1 MNQRIYLSPPYLSG
15 DEKRLLDETVDS
27 NWIAPLG
34 PQVEAFEAELADAT
48 GVRRALATSSG
59 TAALHV
65 ALRVLGVQEGDV
77 VIGSSFTFIGSVS
90 PVRYLGAEPWFV
102 DCAPETWNID
112 ADLLEEALAAA
123 SSENRHVRAVIA
135 VDLFG
140 QCADYARIE
149 PICDR
154 YGVPLVEDA
163 AEALGATYE
172 GRPAGGFGRVGIL
185 SFNGNKIITT
195 SGGGAL
201 VSDDEDLVER
211 SFFLSNQARDSAMH
225 YEHSEIGYNY
235 RLSNLLAAVGRAQ
248 LVTLGERVEARRR
261 VAEVIPG
268 PHDFRSVIY
277 FRTLI
282 GHVLRDCIT
291 RNGQDDRAIVHEYV
305 HGRPS
310 TSVAHV
316 AFPNYLLQ
324 AVHLRTQIPHVVVG
338 QARNLTVGR
347 AHHDL
352 GRGKAVLLGADPS
365 HPDDGPV
372 IGDIRQRIVNLVVG
386 NLAETTFRVV
396 EHDLPLVPGKNGSED
411 HGPTVIDSRLFLPQ

>member
-1 MNQRIYLSPPYLSG
+1 MNDRIYLSPPHLSG
-15 DEKRLLDETVDS
+15 NEKQLLDETIDS

-65 ALRVLGVQEGDV
+65 ALRGLGVQEGDV

-90 PVRYLGAEPWFV
+90 PIRYLGAEPWFV
-102 DCAPETWNID
+102 DSAPETWNID

-123 SSENRHVRAVIA
+123 SSDGRRVGAVIA

-211 SFFLSNQARDSAMH
+211 SFFLSNQARDPAAH

-248 LVTLGERVEARRR
+248 LATLDERVKARRR
-261 VAEVIPG
+261 IFGAYVERLGDLDGIEFMPEAGGGRSNRWLTTAAIDPVRFGATRDDVIEALGAENIEARPVWKPMHMQPVFAKARVFGGTVSERLFDQGICLPSG
-268 PHDFRSVIY
+268 TGLAEDDLDRIAQLVRSV
-277 FRTLI
+277 
-282 GHVLRDCIT
+282 
-291 RNGQDDRAIVHEYV
+291 
-305 HGRPS
+305 GR
-310 TSVAHV
+310 V
-316 AFPNYLLQ
+316 
-324 AVHLRTQIPHVVVG
+324 
-338 QARNLTVGR
+338 
-347 AHHDL
+347 
-352 GRGKAVLLGADPS
+352 
-365 HPDDGPV
+365 
-372 IGDIRQRIVNLVVG
+372 
-386 NLAETTFRVV
+386 
-396 EHDLPLVPGKNGSED
+396 
-411 HGPTVIDSRLFLPQ
+411 